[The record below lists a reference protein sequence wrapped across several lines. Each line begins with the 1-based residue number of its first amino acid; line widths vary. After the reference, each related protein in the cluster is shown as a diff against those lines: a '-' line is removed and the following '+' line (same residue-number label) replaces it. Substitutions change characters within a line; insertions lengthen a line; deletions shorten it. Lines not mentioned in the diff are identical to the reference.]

1 MRQKSVLSDI
11 FLNIDFFFNMET
23 NKILGAI
30 ILALLLAAVFSKVAD
45 MAVHPEYPDEL
56 AYKIEIPESTS
67 SNVQLEEKDIFE
79 VLPEITPLLASADM
93 ANGEKLFKKCA
104 SCHTFNKGGENKVG
118 PAMWGIVDRAKGSSE
133 GFAYSGALANFGG
146 DWSVEELN
154 KFLLKPKKYIPGTKM
169 NFNGLKKEQD
179 RADLIQWLSS
189 LSD

>member
-1 MRQKSVLSDI
+1 
-11 FLNIDFFFNMET
+11 MET

-30 ILALLLAAVFSKVAD
+30 ILALLLAAAFSKIAD
-45 MAVHPEYPDEL
+45 MAVHPEFPEEL
-56 AYKIEIPESTS
+56 AYKIEIPEGGSTS
-67 SNVQLEEKDIFE
+67 AQAEEVDIFE
-79 VLPEITPLLASADM
+79 VLPEITPMLASADM

-118 PAMWGIVDRAKGSSE
+118 PAMWGIVDRSEASSE

-169 NFNGLKKEQD
+169 NFNGLKKDQD
-179 RADLIQWLSS
+179 RADLIKWLSS

>member
-1 MRQKSVLSDI
+1 
-11 FLNIDFFFNMET
+11 MET

-30 ILALLLAAVFSKVAD
+30 ILALLLAAAFSKIAD
-45 MAVHPEYPDEL
+45 MTVHPEFPDEL
-56 AYKIEIPESTS
+56 AYKIEIPEGGS
-67 SNVQLEEKDIFE
+67 SVSQAEEVDIFE
-79 VLPEITPLLASADM
+79 VLPEITPLLASADL

-104 SCHTFNKGGENKVG
+104 SCHTHKKGGENKVG
-118 PAMWGIVDRAKGSSE
+118 PAMWGIVDRAKGSAD

-169 NFNGLKKEQD
+169 NFNGLKKDQD
-179 RADLIQWLSS
+179 RADLINWLSK